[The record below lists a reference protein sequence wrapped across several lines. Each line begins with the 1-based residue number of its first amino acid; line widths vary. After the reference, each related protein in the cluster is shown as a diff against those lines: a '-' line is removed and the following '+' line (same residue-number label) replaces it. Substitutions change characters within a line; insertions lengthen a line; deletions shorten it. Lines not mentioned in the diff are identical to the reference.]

1 MDEVDQVKTKS
12 LHRRK
17 KYRIINIVYICVA
30 AVFCT
35 IQGISYWV
43 DYGDKAAIALQTAV
57 DCFYLL
63 ESIAT
68 PIILLHA
75 LYTFYELAKNLKVMV

>member
-1 MDEVDQVKTKS
+1 MDQVKAKS
-12 LHRRK
+12 LQRRK
-17 KYRIINIVYICVA
+17 KYKIINIVYICVA
-30 AVFCT
+30 AIFCT
-35 IQGISYWV
+35 IQSSSFLL

-57 DCFYLL
+57 ECFYLL
-63 ESIAT
+63 ESLAT